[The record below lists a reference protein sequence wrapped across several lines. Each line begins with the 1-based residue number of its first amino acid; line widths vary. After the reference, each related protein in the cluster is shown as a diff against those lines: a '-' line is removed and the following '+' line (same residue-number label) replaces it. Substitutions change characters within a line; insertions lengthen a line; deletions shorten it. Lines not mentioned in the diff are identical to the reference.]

1 MTIVDFIQDKW
12 GDIVAVAS
20 LAVGGKFAIEKNK
33 KKVSDRLAA
42 IDEKQNFEITRLNEK
57 VYLLEKRSDRFD
69 SAVRSIEKELSGMT
83 TEIRINSERTK
94 NNQEKTL
101 LQLANITLLQ
111 QNQSNLLEQ
120 LIKNKIS

>member
-1 MTIVDFIQDKW
+1 MAIVDFIQDKW